1 MFCVLQQAIQV
12 SKELQSINISEVLC
26 SGKRL
31 CFYQTY
37 FQEENSDFTWQLL
50 NKLLPLLT
58 HTHNVGMSIFLGI
71 F

>member
-37 FQEENSDFTWQLL
+37 FQEENSDFTGQPV
-50 NKLLPLLT
+50 K
-58 HTHNVGMSIFLGI
+58 
-71 F
+71 